1 MPKLS
6 MWIGA
11 LILAGLVQVALDAQD
26 VFWAAVAAGIQD
38 YSIGQYSSVLVSI
51 HQYWSVLVSIGRY
64 SSVVVSSFRIAR
76 NERGRRKLFGD
87 RAITVASTRPLPAPL
102 TREAIYLSKND
113 VQAGLNSSMRS
124 YRRCREGIMDWAS
137 TAGVGSWNAIERASR

>member
-1 MPKLS
+1 

-38 YSIGQYSSVLVSI
+38 YSIGQYSSVLVSS
-51 HQYWSVLVSIGRY
+51 HQYLSVL
-64 SSVVVSSFRIAR
+64 VSSFRIAR

-102 TREAIYLSKND
+102 VREAIYFSND
-113 VQAGLNSSMRS
+113 GKPA
-124 YRRCREGIMDWAS
+124 
-137 TAGVGSWNAIERASR
+137 